1 MNWWSANRLRL
12 IQNNLRETDADMDVD
27 LLIRQ
32 LKSFQAN
39 VLMMNAGG
47 IFAFYPSSLAHQYV
61 TPYLTKDLLGE
72 AVEKAHANGLR
83 FIARFDFSKAH
94 ESLWK
99 RYPEWF
105 YQDRKGREVN
115 YHGIVHTCLNG
126 AYQQVKSLES
136 IQEVLEHYPVDGIF
150 FNMFGYQHWDY
161 SGNFYG
167 PCYCPNCRLRFR
179 EMTGEELL
187 AYTGPEHPMH
197 ELYRSFQER
206 TARDMLE
213 RIHGF
218 VKSLR
223 PDVAISTYHSHRVDI
238 VRKESNTSLT
248 RSGPGWLY
256 SASENVASIQD
267 SWDDKLISNCSINAI
282 DLTYRFTG
290 VSEEE
295 NAIRLYQSIGSGSG
309 LDFCIIGAFEG
320 YPDRASFDTVKDI
333 FGYHAKHEELFGQ
346 LGSMAEAVLVKPAA
360 PEAAAEY
367 YGIFKM
373 LKEEHVLFDVVMEEQ
388 LEAME
393 AKLTHMRAIILP
405 GVQGLPVTAARALHR
420 AAGAGAVLIAT
431 GTALASQPEL
441 LTEWFGASYGG
452 EKQAEPGAYLD
463 VSDKSHFPGF
473 AHGRDWIVAGG
484 NFTRVAFDPDRTE
497 RRMPY
502 IEPST
507 FGPPERAYGHR
518 IGEDFGLA
526 VHKRPGKQD
535 GTRIGVYMPWNP
547 GELYYR
553 HGFEDYKQVLADVLR
568 EFMPARTVVTNGP
581 PSMELFVHGLKE
593 GGCLI
598 QLLNLSGFNG
608 TTYMKPLPLHDIRV
622 ELAVCRQV
630 GNAPAATEDA
640 DPRKWRLPVDAEARG
655 KLLRANSNALVE
667 TSKDRVTVTLPRL
680 GRYEAIW
687 LQAVPAGE
695 RKELHAHDAKA

>member
-1 MNWWSANRLRL
+1 MKWWSTNRLRL

-27 LLIRQ
+27 LLIRE

-47 IFAFYPSSLAHQYV
+47 IFAFYPSSLMHQYV

-94 ESLWK
+94 ESLWM

-105 YQDRKGREVN
+105 YRDREGREVN

-126 AYQQVKSLES
+126 VYQQVKSLES
-136 IQEVLEHYPVDGIF
+136 IQEVLERYPVDGIF

-179 EMTGEELL
+179 EVTGEDLL

-206 TARDMLE
+206 TSREMLE

-223 PDVAISTYHSHRVDI
+223 SDVAISTYHPHRVDI
-238 VRKESNTSLT
+238 VRKESNTSLK
-248 RSGPGWLY
+248 RSGQPWLY

-267 SWDDKLISNCSINAI
+267 SWDDKLVSNCSINAI
-282 DLTYRFTG
+282 DLAYRFTG
-290 VSEEE
+290 VSENE

-320 YPDRASFDTVKDI
+320 YPDRASFETVKDI
-333 FGYHAKHEELFGQ
+333 FRYHAEHEELFGQ
-346 LGSMAEAVLVKPAA
+346 LGSMAEAALVKPAA

-367 YGIFKM
+367 HGMFKM

-388 LEAME
+388 LVAME
-393 AKLTHMRAIILP
+393 SKLMHMRAVILP
-405 GVQGLPVTAARALHR
+405 GVQGLSVAAARALHR
-420 AAGAGAVLIAT
+420 AADAGAVLVAT
-431 GTALASQPEL
+431 GTALERQPEL
-441 LTEWFGASYGG
+441 LKEWFAASFAGV
-452 EKQAEPGAYLD
+452 KQSEPGAYLD

-484 NFTRVAFDPDRTE
+484 SFARVAFDPDTTE
-497 RRMPY
+497 CRLPF

-518 IGEDFGLA
+518 IGADYGLGLHRR
-526 VHKRPGKQD
+526 VGKQ
-535 GTRIGVYMPWNP
+535 GTVRTGVYMPWNP

-553 HGFEDYKQVLADVLR
+553 HGFEDYRQVMADVLHDIVPNR
-568 EFMPARTVVTNGP
+568 VATTNAP
-581 PSMELFVHGLKE
+581 PCLELFVHRLKE
-593 GGCLI
+593 GGCLV
-598 QLLNLSGFNG
+598 QLLNLSGYNG
-608 TTYMKPLPLHDIRV
+608 TTFMNPLPLYDVQV
-622 ELAVCRQV
+622 ELTVDRVDETAVA
-630 GNAPAATEDA
+630 NASGSWPQKWML
-640 DPRKWRLPVDAEARG
+640 PRNAVARG
-655 KLLRANSNALVE
+655 RLLRAESDAQVE
-667 TSKDRVTVTLPRL
+667 TSQDRVTVTLPQI
-680 GRYEAIW
+680 GRYEAVW
-687 LQAVPAGE
+687 LQAAPVGD
-695 RKELHAHDAKA
+695 RKELITSDAKA